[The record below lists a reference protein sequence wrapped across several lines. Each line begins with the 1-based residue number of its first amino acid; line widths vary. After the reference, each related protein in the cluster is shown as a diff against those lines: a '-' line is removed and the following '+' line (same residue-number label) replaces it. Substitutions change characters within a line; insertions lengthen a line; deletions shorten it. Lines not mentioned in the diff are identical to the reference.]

1 MIKMANAGN
10 NDNHK
15 TDFMKEKA
23 PFVKLLTANY
33 ARIYAYIISLVPN
46 DSDADDLMQETA
58 AVMWENFNRFEPGTN
73 FVSWAVTIAKF
84 QILKYRKKHQ
94 RSRLFLSDK
103 AYELLIS
110 ETEKVQE
117 ESQDR
122 IQALRGCLKKLSQKD
137 QQFVRLRY
145 YEGASARLVA
155 QKTGQSIDAVYR
167 YGARLNDLL
176 LSCMRRVLAYNRR

>member
-1 MIKMANAGN
+1 MNP
-10 NDNHK
+10 DNEKNGK

-58 AVMWENFNRFEPGTN
+58 GVMWENFHRFEPGTN

-94 RSRLFLSDK
+94 RSRVFLSDK
-103 AYELLIS
+103 AYDLLIS

-122 IQALRGCLKKLSQKD
+122 LQALRGCLKKLSRKD
-137 QQFVRLRY
+137 RQFVQMRY
-145 YEGASARLVA
+145 YEGASARIVA
-155 QKTGQSIDAVYR
+155 EKTGTSIDAVYR

-176 LSCMRRVLAYNRR
+176 LGCMKRVLTYR